1 MRVCVS
7 DAGPLTPERD
17 AGSRATSDAIQ
28 TLRSLGHEV
37 VFRSIPEID
46 DLRGFDLFVASRPG
60 PAVHAMTVP
69 GFGQIPSIFFGHD
82 LHFQRMAG
90 VLEADRVEMFRRLE
104 AMCWRTYDLSIYP
117 SADEAAY
124 VNQQQGSVRCIALPI
139 YVMGPSAGTPRD
151 EFSYPA
157 CVFVGSSGHAPNH
170 AAVDMLIEEV
180 WPRVLEREEAR
191 LHLVG
196 EWDVVAV
203 DAKVGNVTV
212 HTGISESDLNALV
225 AHSWLSVA
233 PLSFGA
239 GVKRKVVHSLHC
251 GTPVVGSSIAF
262 QGLLD
267 GAGHPVG
274 GVVADSPNNVAAS
287 IVNLLRDG
295 DQRAL
300 MGARGRQ
307 WVAEHYSQEASR
319 QGWTQAI
326 EYALERFES
335 KPDS

>member
-1 MRVCVS
+1 MS

-37 VFRSIPEID
+37 VFRSISEID
-46 DLRGFDLFVASRPG
+46 DLLEFDLFVASRPG

-90 VLEADRVEMFRRLE
+90 VLEADRVEIFRRLE
-104 AMCWRTYDLSIYP
+104 AMCWRTYDLTIYP

-124 VNQQQGSVRCIALPI
+124 VNQQQGSVRCISVPI
-139 YVMGPSAGTPRD
+139 YVMSASEGTQLD
-151 EFSYPA
+151 EFPDPV
-157 CVFVGSSGHAPNH
+157 CVFVGSSGHAPNR

-180 WPRVLEREEAR
+180 WPRVLDREEVL

-196 EWDVVAV
+196 QWDSVAV
-203 DAKVGNVTV
+203 AAKTGNVSV
-212 HTGISESDLNALV
+212 HTGISESDLNTLV
-225 AHSWLSVA
+225 AQSWVSVA
-233 PLSFGA
+233 PLPFGA
-239 GVKRKVVHSLHC
+239 GVKRKVVHSLYS

-274 GVVADSPNNVAAS
+274 GLVADSPSNVAAT
-287 IVNLLRDG
+287 IVDLLRDG
-295 DQRAL
+295 DQRAF
-300 MGARGRQ
+300 MGAQGRQ
-307 WVAEHYSQEASR
+307 WIAERYSQEASR
-319 QGWTQAI
+319 QGWMQAI
-326 EYALERFES
+326 EYALARFES
-335 KPDS
+335 KPGS

>member
-37 VFRSIPEID
+37 TFRSISEID
-46 DLRGFDLFVASRPG
+46 DLREFDLFVASRPG

-69 GFGQIPSIFFGHD
+69 GFGQIPSMFFGHD

-90 VLEADRVEMFRRLE
+90 VLEADRVEIFRRLE
-104 AMCWRTYDLSIYP
+104 AMCWRTYDLTIYP

-124 VNQQQGSVRCIALPI
+124 VNQQQGSVRCMALPI
-139 YVMGPSAGTPRD
+139 YVLGASEGTQLD
-151 EFSYPA
+151 EFSEPA
-157 CVFVGSSGHAPNH
+157 CVFVGSSGHAPNR

-180 WPRVLEREEAR
+180 WPRVLEREEVL

-196 EWDVVAV
+196 DWNIAPA
-203 DAKVGNVTV
+203 DAKARRVSV
-212 HTGISESDLNALV
+212 HTGISDPDLNTLV
-225 AHSWLSVA
+225 AQSWLSVA
-233 PLSFGA
+233 PLPFGA

-251 GTPVVGSSIAF
+251 GTPVVGSGIAF

-274 GVVADSPNNVAAS
+274 GTVADSPDCVAAS
-287 IVNLLRDG
+287 IVDLLRDG

-319 QGWTQAI
+319 QGWMQAI
-326 EYALERFES
+326 EYALARFES
-335 KPDS
+335 KSGS